1 MRSDPNPVRQ
11 QAMAALS
18 QEFLRQGHPEP
29 YAQHMAA
36 AVIFQTDLDLC
47 AAQLARILSWLKE
60 TQPDLY
66 PQALELVATT
76 RAEFEQ
82 RIQQG

>member
-1 MRSDPNPVRQ
+1 MLSDANAVRQ

-18 QEFLRQGHPEP
+18 EEFLSQGHPQL
-29 YAQHMAA
+29 YVQHMAA
-36 AVIFQTDLDLC
+36 AIIFQTDLDLC
-47 AAQLARILSWLKE
+47 TAQLARILSWLKE

-76 RAEFEQ
+76 RVEFEQ
-82 RIQQG
+82 RVQQG